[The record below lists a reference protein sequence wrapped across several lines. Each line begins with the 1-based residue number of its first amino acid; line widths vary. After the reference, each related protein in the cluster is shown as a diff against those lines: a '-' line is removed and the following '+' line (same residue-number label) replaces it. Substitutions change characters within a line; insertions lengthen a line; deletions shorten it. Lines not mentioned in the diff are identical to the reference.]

1 MAERHIGNRK
11 GQYVVV
17 SIAPDVCKV
26 GDALVPFDSFQDLSH
41 EKSYITNVRAQGNP
55 ILTVDSI
62 IAGTQSNAG
71 KGIISD
77 TSLGSGDCR
86 ILTGVDHIK
95 CKGKAISR
103 DGSLVSVNNDNTIGE
118 LHTQL
123 NPANQEIPGKNT
135 SFWER
140 YGEQERL
147 SEEFERESIKQEPD
161 IIIALGKGYVNG
173 WYLLG
178 QLFAKIQMQN
188 NIAQMEDNISLMQAM
203 GMDTHLEEQANEANR
218 EVMETLNSGEPLL
231 KPANETQAMAMEVEP
246 YLELA
251 TGIAALTKG
260 LLKFSGKMATK
271 FVGRMGRNGVKIAEK
286 PAGIKAVNFR
296 RSMSER
302 RKALL
307 RDAKDPTSDLT
318 EVQRKFIIDNN
329 GYKVPEGVEVSHK
342 IPLYTAKTAEGK
354 KALDISDNMRT
365 QQKTTHRNRHKVCGD
380 QYHEYPRN

>member
-26 GDALVPFDSFQDLSH
+26 GDALVPFDSVQDLSH

-123 NPANQEIPGKNT
+123 NPAN
-135 SFWER
+135 
-140 YGEQERL
+140 
-147 SEEFERESIKQEPD
+147 
-161 IIIALGKGYVNG
+161 
-173 WYLLG
+173 
-178 QLFAKIQMQN
+178 
-188 NIAQMEDNISLMQAM
+188 
-203 GMDTHLEEQANEANR
+203 
-218 EVMETLNSGEPLL
+218 
-231 KPANETQAMAMEVEP
+231 
-246 YLELA
+246 
-251 TGIAALTKG
+251 
-260 LLKFSGKMATK
+260 
-271 FVGRMGRNGVKIAEK
+271 
-286 PAGIKAVNFR
+286 
-296 RSMSER
+296 
-302 RKALL
+302 
-307 RDAKDPTSDLT
+307 
-318 EVQRKFIIDNN
+318 
-329 GYKVPEGVEVSHK
+329 
-342 IPLYTAKTAEGK
+342 
-354 KALDISDNMRT
+354 
-365 QQKTTHRNRHKVCGD
+365 
-380 QYHEYPRN
+380 

>member
-1 MAERHIGNRK
+1 
-11 GQYVVV
+11 
-17 SIAPDVCKV
+17 
-26 GDALVPFDSFQDLSH
+26 
-41 EKSYITNVRAQGNP
+41 
-55 ILTVDSI
+55 
-62 IAGTQSNAG
+62 
-71 KGIISD
+71 
-77 TSLGSGDCR
+77 
-86 ILTGVDHIK
+86 
-95 CKGKAISR
+95 
-103 DGSLVSVNNDNTIGE
+103 
-118 LHTQL
+118 
-123 NPANQEIPGKNT
+123 
-135 SFWER
+135 
-140 YGEQERL
+140 
-147 SEEFERESIKQEPD
+147 
-161 IIIALGKGYVNG
+161 
-173 WYLLG
+173 
-178 QLFAKIQMQN
+178 MQN

-329 GYKVPEGVEVSHK
+329 GYKVPEGVEVSHE